1 MAIIADRFALLISFI
16 LVAAPI
22 ASADGSSPIG
32 GSPAPWHSKRAFGR
46 RAERYSWKTDI
57 VTTVFWIGEPPSEN
71 NPVPNRSSS
80 WDKNWR
86 RSYGGSTIRTR
97 RIEAITYR

>member
-1 MAIIADRFALLISFI
+1 MDIIANRFALPISFI

-32 GSPAPWHSKRAFGR
+32 GAPVPWHSKRAFGR

-71 NPVPNRSSS
+71 NPVPNRSVHGT
-80 WDKNWR
+80 KI
-86 RSYGGSTIRTR
+86 GGAVTVDSTIRTR
-97 RIEAITYR
+97 RIE